1 MSLLLLFGFSSVQSL
16 DGLGRLGDMRN
27 DSAEI
32 IFQSFLQGGP
42 CKQFLH
48 GQGYLCFDVVHP
60 AFPLLTTVSP
70 TLQVAL
76 NDGFGE
82 AIMACNMP
90 EPFKFPSL
98 DSCQKRL
105 LWTHKGLDSFAPLL
119 QVGDAEKFP
128 PALGFEVLDLF
139 FQSQQAGSMFQ

>member
-1 MSLLLLFGFSSVQSL
+1 M
-16 DGLGRLGDMRN
+16 
-27 DSAEI
+27 
-32 IFQSFLQGGP
+32 
-42 CKQFLH
+42 H
-48 GQGYLCFDVVHP
+48 GQECSLFDVVHP
-60 AFPLLTTVSP
+60 AFHLPATPSP
-70 TLQVAL
+70 TLQ
-76 NDGFGE
+76 GFGE
-82 AIMACNMP
+82 AVVACDML

-105 LWTHKGLDSFAPLL
+105 LWTHKGVDSFAPLL